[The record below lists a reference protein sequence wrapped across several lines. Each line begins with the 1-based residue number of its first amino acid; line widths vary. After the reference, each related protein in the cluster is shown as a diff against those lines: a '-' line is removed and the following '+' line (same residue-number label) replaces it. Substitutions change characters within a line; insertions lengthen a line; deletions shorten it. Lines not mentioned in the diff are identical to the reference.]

1 MKKFLSVLLTL
12 SLVAGTSV
20 VTFAEGN
27 DSTAATQDA
36 AAQNTKLT
44 PEEQQARDEYLK
56 VHFEDMNQLVTL
68 RQQTRDAVAA
78 NNETARQIKE
88 KLKAKTTIDKD
99 TAAKLKDL
107 ASQRKALA
115 EKAKQLH
122 QQRLTLRSQYKD
134 AVKARDVEKMKTIEQ
149 QILDL
154 NKQVTDLKA
163 QDDTIKAQIA
173 PLKEQLKSMR
183 DSNKQLRAN
192 VKSQLQQVKTI
203 GDTIKTL
210 QQEKAQLWKTYA
222 ENIKNKD
229 YTAAGATFKQII
241 EKKTA
246 ILNDIKQ
253 RGTIL
258 NQILASL
265 N

>member
-27 DSTAATQDA
+27 ASTTATSDA
-36 AAQNTKLT
+36 AAQAAKLT

-78 NNETARQIKE
+78 NNETAKQIKE
-88 KLKAKTTIDKD
+88 KLKAKTAIDKD
-99 TAAKLKDL
+99 TAAKFKDL
-107 ASQRKALA
+107 ASQRKALV

-122 QQRLTLRSQYKD
+122 QQRLTLRSQYRD
-134 AVKARDVEKMKTIEQ
+134 AVKARDVEKMKNIEQ

-154 NKQVTDLKA
+154 NKQITDLKA
-163 QDDTIKAQIA
+163 QDDAIKAQIA

-183 DSNKQLRAN
+183 DSNKQLRAD
-192 VKSQLQQVKTI
+192 VKSQLQQAKTI
-203 GDTIKTL
+203 GETIKTL

-222 ENIKNKD
+222 ENIKSKD
-229 YTAAGATFKQII
+229 YTAAETTFKQII

-258 NQILASL
+258 NQVLASL